1 MYQNQITQFSDARM
15 QQPNKYM
22 RRESFLVVLDS
33 RNASEY
39 INGSKNSWVEFEIL
53 DVIKRPADCLYMT
66 MCVHSFTCPV
76 SFYIINSTNNVLSIT
91 LTSITYVLTVPVGN
105 YNVTSFIS
113 YLTTAL
119 ASLTSTT
126 FTITMND
133 INNILTITNSNF
145 EFSIN
150 STSTIYQIM
159 GFKQATS
166 YTSSNKSLTLPFT
179 VNFSGLNSFNI
190 QIENIKTSNLDSYDN
205 CISNIIAVVPVNADA
220 NETLYYEKRNDFEFD
235 VRESIID
242 YFEVQLLDDKNNYL
256 DLNNQHFNLTLQ
268 INFIRDVIDDS
279 DLKFND
285 IVSIGQNYF

>member
-1 MYQNQITQFSDARM
+1 
-15 QQPNKYM
+15 
-22 RRESFLVVLDS
+22 
-33 RNASEY
+33 
-39 INGSKNSWVEFEIL
+39 
-53 DVIKRPADCLYMT
+53 
-66 MCVHSFTCPV
+66 
-76 SFYIINSTNNVLSIT
+76 
-91 LTSITYVLTVPVGN
+91 
-105 YNVTSFIS
+105 
-113 YLTTAL
+113 
-119 ASLTSTT
+119 
-126 FTITMND
+126 
-133 INNILTITNSNF
+133 
-145 EFSIN
+145 
-150 STSTIYQIM
+150 M

>member
-1 MYQNQITQFSDARM
+1 MYQNQIA
-15 QQPNKYM
+15 QQTNKYM

-33 RNASEY
+33 SRNASTY
-39 INGSKNSWVEFEIL
+39 VNGSKNSWLDFEIL
-53 DVIKRPADCLYMT
+53 DVIKRPTDCLYMT

-76 SFYIINSTNNVLSIT
+76 SFYIINSTNNFLSIT
-91 LTSITYVLTVPVGN
+91 LNSITYPITVPAGN
-105 YNVTSFIS
+105 YNVNSFIS
-113 YLTTAL
+113 TLTTLL
-119 ASLTSTT
+119 ASVTSTT
-126 FTITMND
+126 FIITMND
-133 INNILTITNSNF
+133 INNILTISNSTFNF
-145 EFSIN
+145 TIN

-166 YTSSNKSLTLPFT
+166 YTSTNKTLTLPFT

-205 CISNIIAVVPVNADA
+205 CISNIIAVIPVNADA

-242 YFEVQLLDDKNNYL
+242 YFEVQLIDDKNNYL

-285 IVSIGQNYF
+285 IVNFGQQNNF